1 MSYLKTISD
10 DSKVIEVPLLVTEC
24 TLTFVRPTAPSSN
37 IHQCYATVKVRWAW
51 GTWVTDDCFPLIA
64 CLSYQWLPN
73 NASARQKSAR
83 LFGYRTHR
91 KFRVTTEYRVHTLF
105 ISSASARL
113 SKKKYYSSSLLGSS
127 MFLFVFILHLS
138 VLSLA
143 FTKKVCYHQKRCQI
157 MIKSFSRNNIVS
169 TKTNYLACARVLFQP
184 SF

>member
-37 IHQCYATVKVRWAW
+37 IHQRYATVKVRWAR

-83 LFGYRTHR
+83 LSGYRTHR

-105 ISSASARL
+105 YFLRICSSI
-113 SKKKYYSSSLLGSS
+113 KKKILFVVTVRIVYVFVCFHFTSFCFIPRFHKKSLLSS
-127 MFLFVFILHLS
+127 KALS
-138 VLSLA
+138 
-143 FTKKVCYHQKRCQI
+143 
-157 MIKSFSRNNIVS
+157 NND
-169 TKTNYLACARVLFQP
+169 
-184 SF
+184 

>member
-37 IHQCYATVKVRWAW
+37 IHQRYATVKVRWAR

-83 LFGYRTHR
+83 LSGYRTHR

-105 ISSASARL
+105 YFLRICSSI
-113 SKKKYYSSSLLGSS
+113 KKKNIIRRHCQDRLCFCLFSFYI
-127 MFLFVFILHLS
+127 FLFYPSLS
-138 VLSLA
+138 Q
-143 FTKKVCYHQKRCQI
+143 KKFVI
-157 MIKSFSRNNIVS
+157 IKSVV
-169 TKTNYLACARVLFQP
+169 K
-184 SF
+184 